1 MELKYLFESIIG
13 FIVTS
18 PLIDESIKT
27 VLNYNNS
34 LLFYKI
40 VFLILFWILD
50 VVGYITILD
59 GITRCFLDKNI
70 VETTKDISKYFSK

>member
-1 MELKYLFESIIG
+1 MKLKYLFESIIG

-18 PLIDESIKT
+18 PLLDESIKT

-40 VFLILFWILD
+40 IFLILFWILD

-70 VETTKDISKYFSK
+70 VKTTKDISEHFSK